1 MSSGVVYFSLPG
13 MYGPGAG
20 STVGAVTA
28 DLLTIAVPSGLRW
41 KVTGYAIGSE
51 PTPATASL
59 TVSQTVFN
67 NAGTCALVGTLG
79 TLLSNI
85 DVALTGALLTFV
97 VSGGNL
103 ILRATGV
110 AAKTITWSGKV
121 TVDLVL

>member
-1 MSSGVVYFSLPG
+1 LSAVVYGNLPSG
-13 MYGPGAG
+13 QSGSG

-28 DLLTIAVPSGLRW
+28 DLVTMAVPSGVRW
-41 KVTGYAIGSE
+41 KVTGYALGSE

-67 NAGTCALVGTLG
+67 NAGTTALIGALG

-85 DVALTGALLTFV
+85 DATLTGALLTLV
-97 VSGGNL
+97 VSGGNI

-110 AAKTITWSGKV
+110 AAKTITWSGKLS
-121 TVDLVL
+121 VDLVL